1 MSVSAIYQDFK
12 NSIETS
18 VQQHSQ
24 AMGNLNSLPEVA
36 KLFGF
41 REALV
46 ACLKHLEDL
55 ISKHDPVNAPVVAPA
70 VDGEIL
76 SPAPDVAAD
85 AVAQVENVLGG
96 AAEVVHDVQE
106 IVQG

>member
-24 AMGNLNSLPEVA
+24 
-36 KLFGF
+36 
-41 REALV
+41 
-46 ACLKHLEDL
+46 
-55 ISKHDPVNAPVVAPA
+55 
-70 VDGEIL
+70 
-76 SPAPDVAAD
+76 APDVAAD